1 MKISYFNRQP
11 ALLVLLIPSEQ
22 KMSCSTLIERQQVP
36 SSVLYI
42 ALWLSEIKHSSCTPP
57 PQSINNI
64 ALWFLLAGF
73 ISSFPV
79 FDEILSTFSVVK
91 STLQLTIANVCPFIH
106 LSISLSGRSGS
117 KTPQTAYNQLHHTFI
132 TTFTTT
138 LSQPSS
144 YFFVRL

>member
-1 MKISYFNRQP
+1 MSHLELRTHRRCAPIFFS
-11 ALLVLLIPSEQ
+11 Q
-22 KMSCSTLIERQQVP
+22 KRANLKSQIVHC
-36 SSVLYI
+36 

-91 STLQLTIANVCPFIH
+91 ATLQSQMSVHSFICPSVC
-106 LSISLSGRSGS
+106 LSGS
-117 KTPQTAYNQLHHTFI
+117 KTPQPYHNLHLH
-132 TTFTTT
+132 
-138 LSQPSS
+138 PSS
-144 YFFVRL
+144 FNFATFKLFSLFL

>member
-91 STLQLTIANVCPFIH
+91 ATLQSQMSVHSFICPSVC
-106 LSISLSGRSGS
+106 LSGS

-138 LSQPSS
+138 FTTTLSQPSS
-144 YFFVRL
+144 SSFIF